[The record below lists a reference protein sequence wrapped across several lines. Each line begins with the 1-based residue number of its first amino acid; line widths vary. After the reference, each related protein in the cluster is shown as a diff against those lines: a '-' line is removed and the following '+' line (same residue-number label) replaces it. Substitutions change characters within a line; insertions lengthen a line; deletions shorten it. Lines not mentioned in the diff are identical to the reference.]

1 MCCILLLLDVMK
13 LSLRGY
19 VRHVRRQNKHIQHM
33 HAFVF
38 ASVIT
43 GVVVGLIL
51 YYDYGFWHDVY
62 VNTEN
67 TTPIA
72 GDTLN
77 DKGESPLESFSRL
90 FQEAKLRLG
99 EVGNSGQMLLEGTE
113 VYRNE

>member
-1 MCCILLLLDVMK
+1 MK

-19 VRHVRRQNKHIQHM
+19 IRHVRRQNKHIQHL

-43 GVVVGLIL
+43 GIVVGFIL

-67 TTPIA
+67 TA
-72 GDTLN
+72 VVSEGSLQEE
-77 DKGESPLESFSRL
+77 GESPLESFSRL
-90 FQEAKLRLG
+90 LEEAKLRLG

-113 VYRNE
+113 VYSNE